1 MIKMFLAVVCALGA
15 VLYMIQL
22 VEFWE
27 EKQKKKM
34 DRFKK

>member
-1 MIKMFLAVVCALGA
+1 MIKTFLAVVCTLGA
-15 VLYMIQL
+15 VIYMIQL
-22 VEFWE
+22 IEIWE

>member
-1 MIKMFLAVVCALGA
+1 MIKTFLAIVCSIGA

-22 VEFWE
+22 IEFWE